1 MSTTT
6 TTTAAP
12 AHDKADEAPAK
23 AELPPFIR
31 EAVEEQQRRVWAL
44 RSLIEC
50 YQKATEEGDC
60 SDAFA
65 AGDGLLELADSIH
78 SALDQQKVAERGLE
92 IESELQWARERKA
105 AHSSGLVRRLRA
117 FPGGVGVEPLC
128 REAADEIERLL
139 GTPDTE
145 DAS

>member
-6 TTTAAP
+6 STINVP
-12 AHDKADEAPAK
+12 DEAPTK

-50 YQKATEEGDC
+50 YREAIDAGQC
-60 SDAFA
+60 SDAIA
-65 AGDGLLELADSIH
+65 AGDGLVDLAGSIH
-78 SALDQQKVAERGLE
+78 SALDQQRVAERGLE
-92 IESELQWARERKA
+92 IESELQWARER
-105 AHSSGLVRRLRA
+105 
-117 FPGGVGVEPLC
+117 
-128 REAADEIERLL
+128 EAALL

-145 DAS
+145 GAS